1 MLVAGEGDLD
11 FQKAKEH
18 DPYDSLQGYFP
29 MAKSYKVVTRFS
41 LSKEVSPGTS
51 EIEFGKYRFFSIP
64 SIRGLFKTKEEEAI
78 LEFVDVWEENQ
89 TYSNPEEEARY
100 VLAVLSLLL
109 RTQVKFHSMRTNNVN
124 VTFETSIPKRF
135 LGKITIPKDFHEL
148 YEKLYSLKTEVLK
161 CYLRSVRIYQT
172 AISLTREDPTLSFFL
187 LTVAIECLSN
197 NVIEGGSHQE
207 RFEAFIR
214 KYLPSEL
221 ESERQHLN
229 FLDQAYKVRSLFT
242 HRGRD
247 ISTASILA
255 DRAEI
260 PVLKH
265 FVKGKEVRTPSL
277 SWFERVVQGAL
288 VNFLR
293 RQKIKKIRK
302 DLAELARERGVI
314 YLKSKKPLTTGRL
327 VTKEDVELS

>member
-1 MLVAGEGDLD
+1 MCDCQQKEKPRINSKKMLVAGEGDLD

-187 LTVAIECLSN
+187 LTVAM
-197 NVIEGGSHQE
+197 
-207 RFEAFIR
+207 
-214 KYLPSEL
+214 
-221 ESERQHLN
+221 SERQHLN

-293 RQKIKKIRK
+293 RQKIKKTRK